1 MCIILLDMHFIT
13 LQIWIIILFDKNQF
27 PATIVI
33 SVVIIYYLWNNN
45 NAWFFRIGE
54 ALEKYD
60 SNRSKQINKQQTN
73 RYEKYYRQIGL
84 NIAYY
89 RKLRGMSQMALAEA
103 TDLSRTHI
111 SNIEAP
117 NMKTSLSL
125 ESLFDI
131 AGVLQVAP
139 RALLDF
145 RDEKPQDFHE

>member
-1 MCIILLDMHFIT
+1 MTAID
-13 LQIWIIILFDKNQF
+13 Q
-27 PATIVI
+27 
-33 SVVIIYYLWNNN
+33 
-45 NAWFFRIGE
+45 
-54 ALEKYD
+54 
-60 SNRSKQINKQQTN
+60 KQINKQQTN

-131 AGVLQVAP
+131 AGVLAGCTAP
-139 RALLDF
+139 RSISVMRNR
-145 RDEKPQDFHE
+145 RDLFANTNRDRAS

>member
-33 SVVIIYYLWNNN
+33 SVVIIYYLWN
-45 NAWFFRIGE
+45 
-54 ALEKYD
+54 
-60 SNRSKQINKQQTN
+60 N

>member
-1 MCIILLDMHFIT
+1 MTAID
-13 LQIWIIILFDKNQF
+13 Q
-27 PATIVI
+27 
-33 SVVIIYYLWNNN
+33 
-45 NAWFFRIGE
+45 
-54 ALEKYD
+54 
-60 SNRSKQINKQQTN
+60 KQINKQQTN

-139 RALLDF
+139 RALLDL
-145 RDEKPQDFHE
+145 KPTAITSENGHKAVLSPLRC

>member
-1 MCIILLDMHFIT
+1 MKNIT
-13 LQIWIIILFDKNQF
+13 
-27 PATIVI
+27 
-33 SVVIIYYLWNNN
+33 
-45 NAWFFRIGE
+45 
-54 ALEKYD
+54 
-60 SNRSKQINKQQTN
+60 
-73 RYEKYYRQIGL
+73 RQIGL

>member
-1 MCIILLDMHFIT
+1 MTAID
-13 LQIWIIILFDKNQF
+13 Q
-27 PATIVI
+27 
-33 SVVIIYYLWNNN
+33 
-45 NAWFFRIGE
+45 
-54 ALEKYD
+54 
-60 SNRSKQINKQQTN
+60 KQINKQQTN

-84 NIAYY
+84 AYY

>member
-1 MCIILLDMHFIT
+1 MTAID
-13 LQIWIIILFDKNQF
+13 Q
-27 PATIVI
+27 
-33 SVVIIYYLWNNN
+33 
-45 NAWFFRIGE
+45 
-54 ALEKYD
+54 
-60 SNRSKQINKQQTN
+60 KQINKQQTN

-131 AGVLQVAP
+131 AGVLQHRAP
-139 RALLDF
+139 CSISVMRNRRIF
-145 RDEKPQDFHE
+145 MNKS